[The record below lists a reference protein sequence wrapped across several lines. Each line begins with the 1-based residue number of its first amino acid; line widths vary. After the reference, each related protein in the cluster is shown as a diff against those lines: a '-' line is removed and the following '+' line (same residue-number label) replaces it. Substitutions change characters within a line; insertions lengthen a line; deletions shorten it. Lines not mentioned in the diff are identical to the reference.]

1 MSKYFMLVTLI
12 ISAFFHAENDF
23 DWRGISAGMTK
34 EQVEEYT
41 GCSGGAYCSM
51 DETDA
56 FFESKGF
63 SKPANLLLMRFA
75 YTAVS
80 EELWRISLSFR
91 ESSGAERV
99 AQMQLLSKYYP
110 DSESQKS
117 RTNIGS
123 YRSPINVDTDVRLI
137 IDDARFTS
145 DIDAILKRD
154 EPTHN

>member
-1 MSKYFMLVTLI
+1 MNKYFILVALI

-41 GCSGGAYCSM
+41 GCSRGFNCDR

-63 SKPANLLLMRFA
+63 SKPANLLTMGFS
-75 YTAVS
+75 YTTIS
-80 EELWRISLSFR
+80 EELWRIRLSFR
-91 ESSGAERV
+91 ESSGAGRV

-117 RTNIGS
+117 TLNVGTYS
-123 YRSPINVDTDVRLI
+123 YPINVDTDVRLI

-145 DIDAILKRD
+145 DIDAILERD
-154 EPTHN
+154 EPTHK